1 MSDRNFD
8 SKYLRKSSYYKIDI
22 FKNKIS
28 ILFNGLNRDVSML
41 IISFIGI
48 WVFISES
55 VELTYEIVNKF
66 SNKLIWGIILNKWI
80 KNNNDNNKICDKYIT
95 FIKKSERLIFN
106 NEKCVNTINLNS
118 NYFYSENFIDCFPNK
133 VHWAWIIVNIKLPI
147 YLIDRYFNIIIS
159 V

>member
-1 MSDRNFD
+1 MYYKDIEWNIFNQF
-8 SKYLRKSSYYKIDI
+8 YYKIDI

-106 NEKCVNTINLNS
+106 NEKCVNKI
-118 NYFYSENFIDCFPNK
+118 
-133 VHWAWIIVNIKLPI
+133 
-147 YLIDRYFNIIIS
+147 
-159 V
+159 